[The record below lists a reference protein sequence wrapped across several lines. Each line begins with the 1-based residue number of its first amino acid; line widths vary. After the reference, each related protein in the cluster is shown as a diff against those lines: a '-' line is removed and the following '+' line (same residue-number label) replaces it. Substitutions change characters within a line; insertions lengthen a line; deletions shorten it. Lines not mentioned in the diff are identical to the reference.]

1 MLHTGPDSLFDDI
14 AFEVSV
20 RELIDDGYLAPLI
33 SKQTSTQLDVSG
45 VGTRGGE
52 FIAGQVEAAV
62 DQDPITQAAI
72 DEVVAYGR
80 DRRSWL
86 LFCAGVDHACH
97 VSEAVRARG
106 VSCATIFGTRPR
118 PSAIGSLPPSSAAR
132 SGRSPRWAC

>member
-1 MLHTGPDSLFDDI
+1 MLHTGPDALFDDI

-20 RELIDDGYLAPLI
+20 RELIDEDLAPI

-52 FIAGQVEAAV
+52 FIAGQLEAAI

-86 LFCAGVDHACH
+86 LFCAGVDHAGT
-97 VSEAVRARG
+97 SAMRSGPRLPAPP
-106 VSCATIFGTRPR
+106 SSGTRPR
-118 PSAIGSLPPSSAAR
+118 PSAIGSSPPSSAAR